1 MTANADFRDRNL
13 ACAAQQAA
21 AQARAYT
28 PPNLL
33 QVAESQVDRLNSA
46 KIQAEAERDHFSTA
60 FLREQRDHE
69 FTERRLSTLKADL
82 LKVQLQLEQMHHRAL
97 NAERALL
104 EYEIS
109 QIETPEAS

>member
-1 MTANADFRDRNL
+1 M
-13 ACAAQQAA
+13 
-21 AQARAYT
+21 
-28 PPNLL
+28 
-33 QVAESQVDRLNSA
+33 
-46 KIQAEAERDHFSTA
+46 
-60 FLREQRDHE
+60 REQRDHE

-82 LKVQLQLEQMHHRAL
+82 LGVQLQLELMHHRAM

>member
-1 MTANADFRDRNL
+1 MTTSADFRDRNNHREPL
-13 ACAAQQAA
+13 GCEPVPWM
-21 AQARAYT
+21 
-28 PPNLL
+28 PPHLL
-33 QVAESQVDRLNSA
+33 NVAEAQVDRLN
-46 KIQAEAERDHFSTA
+46 QALRQMEAEREHFSIA
-60 FLREQRDHE
+60 FMREQRDHE